1 MENLEY
7 FTYLLRIVEITGG
20 LYLILIGLYTIGWF
34 SLKTQIPVKLVSF
47 PGFTVLVAVRN
58 EEEKLEKLLEKLR
71 DQRYPN
77 DAFEVIIIDD
87 HSEDNSLDLAKS
99 FIQQY
104 RLGNFRL
111 ISAAGE
117 GKKAALREG
126 MNQAAGKFIAVTDAD
141 CLVSEGWLKSMA
153 RALQQHETRMLLGP
167 VLLHPAKNLFERM
180 QSLEFMSLIGSTGGA
195 AALQL
200 PVMSNGANMIFEKK
214 AALEVEKYRK
224 DNSLQSGDDVF
235 LMEAI
240 RKHYGPEAIRFVKDE
255 SAIVTTAPC
264 PDMKCFIKQRMRW
277 VSKNKHYRSV
287 FIILPALI
295 VFSYNFM
302 LFSLMVLSF
311 FYPFLAL
318 VFLLFTGL
326 KLLVDLPL
334 LTATATF
341 FKNRQYLI
349 FAFPLALVYPV
360 YVMVS
365 GFGGLFFRV
374 KWKGRKQ
381 KKSR

>member
-1 MENLEY
+1 MDHLEY
-7 FTYLLRIVEITGG
+7 FTYLLRVVEITAG

-34 SLKTQIPVKLVSF
+34 SLKSQTAVKLVSF
-47 PGFTVLVAVRN
+47 PEISVLVAARN

-71 DQRYPN
+71 DQRYPI

-87 HSEDNSLDLAKS
+87 HSEDHSLALVRR
-99 FIQQY
+99 FIQQH
-104 RLGNFRL
+104 RLGNFRV
-111 ISAAGE
+111 ISAVGE

-126 MNQAAGKFIAVTDAD
+126 MNQAVGKYIAVTDAD
-141 CLVSEGWLKSMA
+141 CLVSEGWLRSLA
-153 RALQQHETRMLLGP
+153 RALKQPGTRMLLGP
-167 VLLHPAKNLFERM
+167 VLLHPAKNIFEKI

-200 PVMSNGANMIFEKK
+200 PVMSNGANMVFEKK
-214 AALEVEKYRK
+214 AALEVEKFRN
-224 DNSLQSGDDVF
+224 DSSLQSGDDVF

-240 RKHYGPEAIRFVKDE
+240 RKHYGSEAIRFVKDE

-264 PDMKCFIKQRMRW
+264 PDIKCFIKQRMRW

-287 FIILPALI
+287 IIILPALI

-334 LTATATF
+334 LTNSATF
-341 FKNRQYLI
+341 FRNRQYLI
-349 FAFPLALVYPV
+349 LAFPLALIYPV
-360 YVMVS
+360 YVVVS
-365 GFGGLFFRV
+365 AFGGLFFRV

>member
-7 FTYLLRIVEITGG
+7 FTYLLRVVEITGG

-34 SLKTQIPVKLVSF
+34 TLKTQVPEKLVSF
-47 PGFTVLVAVRN
+47 PTISVLVAARN
-58 EEEKLEKLLEKLR
+58 EESKLDKLLEKLR
-71 DQRYPN
+71 DQRYPI
-77 DAFEVIIIDD
+77 DAFEVIVIDD
-87 HSEDNSLDLAKS
+87 HSEDHSIVYAKR

-104 RLGNFRL
+104 RLGNFRV
-111 ISAAGE
+111 ISAVGE

-126 MNQAAGKFIAVTDAD
+126 MNQAAGKYIAVTDAD
-141 CLVSEGWLKSMA
+141 CLVSEGWLSSMA
-153 RALQQHETRMLLGP
+153 RALQQAGTRMLLGP

-200 PVMSNGANMIFEKK
+200 PVMSNGANMLFEKK

-240 RKHYGPEAIRFVKDE
+240 RKHYGSEAIRFVKDE
-255 SAIVTTAPC
+255 LAITTTAPC
-264 PDMKCFIKQRMRW
+264 PEIKCFIKQRMRW
-277 VSKNKHYRSV
+277 VSKNKHYRSA

-295 VFSYNFM
+295 VFTYNFM

-318 VFLLFTGL
+318 VFLLFAGL

-334 LTATATF
+334 LTTTATF
-341 FKNRQYLI
+341 FRNRQYLI
-349 FAFPLALVYPV
+349 LAFPLALVYPV
-360 YVMVS
+360 YVVVS
-365 GFGGLFFRV
+365 GFGGLFFKV